1 MLPAREIPV
10 SGRVIRAGA
19 DGVVM
24 QLDLL
29 IDAYKGAMFDYITRL
44 QMLDFVI

>member
-1 MLPAREIPV
+1 
-10 SGRVIRAGA
+10 
-19 DGVVM
+19 M

-29 IDAYKGAMFDYITRL
+29 IEDYKAAMFDYITRL

>member
-1 MLPAREIPV
+1 MV
-10 SGRVIRAGA
+10 SGRVIRSGT

-29 IDAYKGAMFDYITRL
+29 IDAYKAAMFDYITRL